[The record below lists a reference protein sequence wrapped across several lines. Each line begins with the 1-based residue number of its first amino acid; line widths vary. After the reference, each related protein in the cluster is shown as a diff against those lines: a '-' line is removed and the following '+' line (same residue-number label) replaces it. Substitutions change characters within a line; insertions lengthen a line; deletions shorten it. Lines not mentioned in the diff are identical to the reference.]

1 MNRRQSLLASA
12 ALIVGGLAIGSSF
25 ARPTAGQP
33 PASSAPGR
41 YAVAAFGGATSGF
54 VLVTDTT
61 TGQTWKRYASGGP
74 RTVWESLGTPVE
86 PR

>member
-41 YAVAAFGGATSGF
+41 
-54 VLVTDTT
+54 
-61 TGQTWKRYASGGP
+61 
-74 RTVWESLGTPVE
+74 
-86 PR
+86 